1 MVGLFVVAGLV
12 IGRVGLLLSQTF
24 SSATANAPT
33 VARVINYNDSNDIDH
48 DGLSDADEAYYGTDP
63 KNPDSDGDGYL
74 DGEEV
79 MSGCNPKKI
88 DIEGCQPRNAAGIA
102 TTNLTNQ
109 VSDLLATG
117 LVAGALKDPAN
128 NKDFQKNI
136 GLIGAQAYLDFE
148 DRFTPKSTRADL
160 TILNDNSRET
170 VASYIDSL
178 VKILD
183 ATLLRSKDEQ
193 IEEMKSG
200 LQLYTLA
207 PQEKNPVFIR
217 LSNSFADSY
226 QELLKLPV
234 PADWT
239 DLHLK
244 LLDSMGRF
252 SLAYQYITDPTTDPV
267 ANILA
272 FQKLVDE
279 FGRVQPILD
288 GIRVKAASY
297 N

>member
-1 MVGLFVVAGLV
+1 MVGLFVVAGLIV
-12 IGRVGLLLSQTF
+12 GRVGFLLSQTF
-24 SSATANAPT
+24 DSATAKTATLAST
-33 VARVINYNDSNDIDH
+33 VNYNDSNDIDH
-48 DGLSDADEAYYGTDP
+48 DGLSDDDEAYYSTDP

-88 DIEGCQPRNAAGIA
+88 DIEGCQARSGNVASANI
-102 TTNLTNQ
+102 TNQ

-117 LVAGALKDPAN
+117 LVAGALKNPET

-148 DRFTPKSTRADL
+148 DRFTSKNTRADL
-160 TILNDNSRET
+160 IIINDNSQEA
-170 VASYIDSL
+170 VASYVDSL

-183 ATLLRSKDEQ
+183 ATLLRPKDEQ

-207 PQEKNPVFIR
+207 PQEKNPVFVK

-244 LLDSMGRF
+244 LLDSMNRF

-279 FGRVQPILD
+279 FGRVQPTLD